1 MDLDSARSRQ
11 HHWNTRC
18 EGPTQIKGFESS
30 ARMNLV
36 VDAVH
41 LRFLLQNRATSKI
54 INWEIQN
61 EFGSVFLRLQ
71 SLDEALNRNHHLK
84 KRIVR
89 KINAML

>member
-1 MDLDSARSRQ
+1 
-11 HHWNTRC
+11 
-18 EGPTQIKGFESS
+18 
-30 ARMNLV
+30 MNLV

-89 KINAML
+89 KINARL

>member
-1 MDLDSARSRQ
+1 
-11 HHWNTRC
+11 
-18 EGPTQIKGFESS
+18 
-30 ARMNLV
+30 MNLV

-71 SLDEALNRNHHLK
+71 FLDEALNRNQHLK